1 MEVALTIS
9 ELIDLRSFSNIW
21 YWMALAVMWS
31 SASHFVLGVPWDL
44 VTQARRR
51 GGQAEADLEAMV
63 RINVARL
70 LRIGRGAG
78 LFLVAAG
85 FALHS
90 GLVILGFGYGVEFC
104 QALLLL
110 LLPASLIFLL
120 SLSTAK
126 LIEERHLAGAAL
138 VARLVRLRRMVQG
151 AGFLSVA
158 VTALWGMF
166 HNLTTAVLGG

>member
-31 SASHFVLGVPWDL
+31 SASHYVLGVPWDI
-44 VTQARRR
+44 VTHARRR
-51 GGQAEADLEAMV
+51 GGQSLDDLEAIV

-70 LRIGRGAG
+70 LRIGHGAG
-78 LFLVAAG
+78 LVLVALG

-90 GLVILGFGYGVEFC
+90 ALLVLGFGYGVEFC

-120 SLSTAK
+120 TLSNAK
-126 LIEERHLAGAAL
+126 LIAERGLSGAAL
-138 VARLVRLRRMVQG
+138 IARLVRLRRLVQV
-151 AGFLSVA
+151 AGFLSVG
-158 VTALWGMF
+158 VTALWGMYV
-166 HNLTTAVLGG
+166 NLTAAVLGG